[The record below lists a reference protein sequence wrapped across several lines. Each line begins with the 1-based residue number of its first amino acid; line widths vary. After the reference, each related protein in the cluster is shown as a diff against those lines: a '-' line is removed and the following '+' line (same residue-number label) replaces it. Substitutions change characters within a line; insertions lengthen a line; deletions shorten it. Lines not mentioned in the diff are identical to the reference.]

1 MDAWRLT
8 IKRVLV
14 VDDEPMIRQLA
25 AECLAEA
32 GYHVDTAANGSD
44 ALRVMRRHAPDLIVL
59 DLMMPQLDATGFVE
73 RMRRQKRF
81 AQVAVVI
88 MTAAYGALDVAK
100 RLGAQACVSKPFEL
114 DHLVAEVERLIGR
127 PGSVLSSSC

>member
-25 AECLAEA
+25 ADCLAEA
-32 GYHVDTAANGSD
+32 GYQVDTAANGSD
-44 ALRVMRRHAPDLIVL
+44 ALRVMNRHAPDLIVL

-73 RMRRQKRF
+73 RMRRQPRF
-81 AQVAVVI
+81 AHVALVI
-88 MTAAYGALDVAK
+88 MTAAYGALDAAK
-100 RLGAQACVSKPFEL
+100 RLGAHACVSKPFEL
-114 DHLVAEVERLIGR
+114 DDLVAEVERLIGQ
-127 PGSVLSSSC
+127 PGSVLTSSC